1 MTEYLDP
8 TILAKISRL
17 DLRAKYVVEGFISG
31 MHKSPYHGYSVEFA
45 QHRGYVPG
53 DDLRHMDWKVWGK
66 SERYYI
72 KQYEAETNLV
82 TTILLDVS
90 ESMGYRGNAAASEL
104 SKLDYAK
111 LAAAALAY
119 FVLQQSDAVAMGVF
133 SDKMLDFAVRS
144 TRLAHIH
151 RICRMLETAQPG
163 GETNVAAILHRIA
176 VENPRRGIVFLISD
190 LFEDPG
196 DLLTAFGHLRHI
208 GHEVVVLQVLDNDEV
223 EFPFAGMTQ
232 FRGLE
237 MPARI
242 LCNPRAIKKAYL
254 DSLHRHVKLVKAA
267 CQRNGIDYC
276 MVNTKTSVDVAL
288 SAYLARRQQMQQA
301 GSRRGALG

>member
-1 MTEYLDP
+1 
-8 TILAKISRL
+8 
-17 DLRAKYVVEGFISG
+17 
-31 MHKSPYHGYSVEFA
+31 MHKSPYRGHSVEFA

-53 DDLRHMDWKVWGK
+53 DDLRHLDWKVWGK

-90 ESMGYRGNAAASEL
+90 ESMAYRGKAAAEGL

-111 LAAAALAY
+111 LAAAALSY

-133 SDKMLDFAVRS
+133 AEQMQDFAPRS
-144 TRLAHIH
+144 TRLVHIN
-151 RICRMLETAQPG
+151 RICQMLDNASPG
-163 GETNVAAILHRIA
+163 GNTNVSAILHKVA
-176 VENPRRGIVFLISD
+176 AETPRRGIIFLISD
-190 LFEDPG
+190 LFEDA
-196 DLLTAFGHLRHI
+196 DALLGALGHLRHI
-208 GHEVVVLQVLDNDEV
+208 GHEVVVMQVLDNDEL

-237 MPARI
+237 LPARV

-254 DSLHRHVKLVKAA
+254 EALQRHETRVRAA
-267 CQRNGIDYC
+267 CQRNGVDYFLA
-276 MVNTKTSVDVAL
+276 NTKTPVDVAL
-288 SAYLARRQQMQQA
+288 VAYLAKRQQMA
-301 GSRRGALG
+301 GAGVRRGAMG